1 MILLSDILLCTVYYV
16 CVCNLD
22 TTMVQLYM

>member
-16 CVCNLD
+16 CVCV
-22 TTMVQLYM
+22 T